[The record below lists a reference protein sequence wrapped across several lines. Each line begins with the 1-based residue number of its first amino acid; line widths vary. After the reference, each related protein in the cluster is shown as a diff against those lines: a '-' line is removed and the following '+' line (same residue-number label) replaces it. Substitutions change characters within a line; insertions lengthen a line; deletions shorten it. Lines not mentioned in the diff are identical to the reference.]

1 MDAAQIHLLVSLAL
15 LLSFTYPAL
24 LNAVYISFHIILTV
38 EWVNEEAILQVV
50 KVFDKPWL
58 QHMTL
63 SVVELTFTMHHSH
76 FPSADV
82 GVSDLLL
89 GDLCGNTFR
98 PNELSIAVK
107 HAKVE
112 IAFVLTTVGVDKVTI
127 AMPCAVTPAARVFR
141 NLVGLYLNS
150 VSVSHCHQLGHE
162 IFTD

>member
-1 MDAAQIHLLVSLAL
+1 VNAAQIHLLVSLAL
-15 LLSFTYPAL
+15 LLSFIYPAL
-24 LNAVYISFHIILTV
+24 LNAFYTSFHIILTI
-38 EWVNEEAILQVV
+38 EWVDEEAILQVV
-50 KVFDKPWL
+50 QVFDKPGL

-63 SVVELTFTMHHSH
+63 SVVELAFTMHHSH

-98 PNELSIAVK
+98 PNELSIAMK
-107 HAKVE
+107 DAEVE
-112 IAFVLTTVGVDKVTI
+112 IAFVLTTIGIDKVTI
-127 AMPCAVTPAARVFR
+127 AMSCTVTPAARVFR
-141 NLVGLYLNS
+141 NLVGLYLDS